1 MPINMEATGEEGRK
15 GGGEE
20 QSCAAME
27 RETWRASSSPVES
40 VVNPAGT
47 WVHLGVVLFLENTAG
62 MLSHLP
68 GAI

>member
-1 MPINMEATGEEGRK
+1 MPIHMEATGEGRK

-62 MLSHLP
+62 MLSHFP

>member
-1 MPINMEATGEEGRK
+1 MPINMEATCEEGRK

-40 VVNPAGT
+40 VVNPAST
-47 WVHLGVVLFLENTAG
+47 WVHLAVMFFLENTAG

>member
-47 WVHLGVVLFLENTAG
+47 WVHLGVVFFFFG
-62 MLSHLP
+62 QH
-68 GAI
+68 G